1 MKPSSKNAY
10 TRFIPREEVGDVT
23 QWRFG
28 AVGGSFEPEEIAEAP
43 ELPPALDQA
52 ALDAAVQQAR
62 EEAYAQGHA
71 QGTEEATQE
80 WQRRLDDYV
89 AGQGAAVA
97 EQLAA
102 LAAAF
107 GQGLASAQQEVAH
120 GVLELACE
128 VARHVLRRELQGDA
142 LALQPVINEAL
153 GSLVADGRPVV
164 VRLNPGDAQ
173 ALGASLA
180 EAFSSASIQW
190 IADAEVTPGGCL
202 VEQAGTVIDGRLEKR
217 WRRALA
223 PLGLDLPWRAE
234 TDHAGG

>member
-28 AVGGSFEPEEIAEAP
+28 AVGAEIAPEEPADAP

-62 EEAYAQGHA
+62 NEAFAQGHA

-89 AGQGAAVA
+89 SGQGAAAA
-97 EQLAA
+97 EQFAA
-102 LAAAF
+102 VASAF
-107 GQGLASAQQEVAH
+107 AQGLAGMQQEIAH

-142 LALQPVINEAL
+142 LALQPVITEAL
-153 GSLVADGRPVV
+153 GTLVADGRPVV
-164 VRLNPGDAQ
+164 VRLNPADAQ
-173 ALGASLA
+173 AMGPSLA
-180 EAFSSASIQW
+180 GALATATIQW
-190 IADAEVTPGGCL
+190 VADAEVSPGGCL
-202 VEQAGTVIDGRLEKR
+202 VEQAGTMIDGRLEKR
-217 WRRALA
+217 WQRALA

-234 TDHAGG
+234 TGHASG